1 MLGEQR
7 APRVLIVDDTPEV
20 RAFVSEALR
29 TLGYEVHTA
38 AWANEALELMARTR
52 FTVVL
57 CDLRLPGVRVPSWWR
72 SFDTLIRACRNHPD
86 WSFVG

>member
-72 SFDTLIRACRNHPD
+72 SFDTLIP
-86 WSFVG
+86 SLP